1 MIVFDL
7 QVDDLP
13 SFANV
18 HSTLALALSVAHLP
32 SQNELSGVK
41 SGLVEFSL
49 VLLSYFGADAWPL
62 IAFLGASHGADS
74 VNSCDNLVSRVSRYN
89 IQIMPLL

>member
-41 SGLVEFSL
+41 SGLVEVSL
-49 VLLSYFGADAWPL
+49 VLVRYFGADARTGIP
-62 IAFLGASHGADS
+62 FGRGSHGTYGIY
-74 VNSCDNLVSRVSRYN
+74 SRYD
-89 IQIMPLL
+89 LVGLR